1 MTKDILVVDD
11 EADICDQLRAILQDE
26 GYTVR
31 VARSSDEAEQLI
43 AHRFPHLILLD
54 IWLQGSPRDGI
65 ELLMLFKSQCPSLPI
80 VMMSGHA
87 TIEIAVQA
95 MQRGAEDVIEKP
107 FKTEKLLHILDRVF
121 QMQFLLQENAHLKT
135 QSFSQDVFVGHS
147 PFIQQLQATVA
158 KVSALNARVF
168 ISGPPGTGKTL
179 LARQIHRASRRKD
192 APFVVAHCSL
202 FQDSPYVD
210 QRFMGTETTDQ
221 RHVGFF
227 EQAHGGTLF
236 LDDVCNLP
244 QAFQAKL
251 VRFLQDGKFTRMGG
265 QNPVQVDVRIMAST
279 SRDPQEAL
287 ADGSLRED
295 LYHRLNVVCIPM
307 LPLAQRREDVIPLA
321 HHFMQMCAAVLGLP
335 ERPFSQD
342 AMAALQSYV
351 WPSNV
356 RQLQHTIEWLLIMGT
371 GGARDPITVD
381 LLPKDIYETAPLIL
395 KSERK
400 KDLMALTLR
409 DARAVFERE
418 YLQAQLLRHNGN
430 ISRVANNIRME
441 RSALHRKMK
450 SLGLDHCE

>member
-1 MTKDILVVDD
+1 MTKNILVIDD
-11 EADICDQLRAILQDE
+11 EADIGDQLRAILEDE
-26 GYTVR
+26 GYAVR
-31 VARSSDEAEQLI
+31 VARSSEEAEQQMSQRL
-43 AHRFPHLILLD
+43 PHLILLD
-54 IWLQGSPRDGI
+54 IWLQGSARDGL
-65 ELLMLFKSQCPSLPI
+65 ELLVLFKSNHPALPI

-95 MQRGAEDVIEKP
+95 MQKGAEDVIEKP
-107 FKTEKLLHILDRVF
+107 FKTEKLFHILERVF
-121 QMQFLLQENAHLKT
+121 QMQFLLQENATLRK
-135 QSFSQDVFVGHS
+135 QSFAQDAFVGHS
-147 PFIQQLQATVA
+147 PFIQQLQATVT
-158 KVSALNARVF
+158 KVGTLNARVF
-168 ISGPPGTGKTL
+168 ISGPSGTGKTL
-179 LARQIHRASRRKD
+179 LARQIHRTSRRKES
-192 APFVVAHCSL
+192 PFVVAHCTL
-202 FQDSPYVD
+202 FQDNLHAD
-210 QRFMGTETTDQ
+210 HCFMGTETDDQ

-236 LDDVCNLP
+236 LDEVCHLP
-244 QAFQAKL
+244 PVFQAKL
-251 VRFLQDGKFTRMGG
+251 VRFLQEGKFTRVGG

-279 SRDPQEAL
+279 SRDPKEAL

-307 LPLAQRREDVIPLA
+307 LPLAHHREDVIPLA
-321 HHFMQMCAAVLGLP
+321 NHFMQMCASVLGVP

-342 AMAALQSYV
+342 AMAALQAYS
-351 WPSNV
+351 WPGNV
-356 RQLQHTIEWLLIMGT
+356 SQLKHTIEWLLIMGT

-381 LLPKDIYETAPLIL
+381 LLPKDIYETAPMIL

-430 ISRVANNIRME
+430 ISRVATNIRME

>member
-1 MTKDILVVDD
+1 
-11 EADICDQLRAILQDE
+11 
-26 GYTVR
+26 
-31 VARSSDEAEQLI
+31 
-43 AHRFPHLILLD
+43 
-54 IWLQGSPRDGI
+54 
-65 ELLMLFKSQCPSLPI
+65 
-80 VMMSGHA
+80 
-87 TIEIAVQA
+87 
-95 MQRGAEDVIEKP
+95 
-107 FKTEKLLHILDRVF
+107 
-121 QMQFLLQENAHLKT
+121 
-135 QSFSQDVFVGHS
+135 
-147 PFIQQLQATVA
+147 
-158 KVSALNARVF
+158 
-168 ISGPPGTGKTL
+168 L